1 MVTMSQK
8 EFQRVKVIENA
19 AGGRLSVGEASR
31 LLQLSERQVQRLK
44 RRYRPDS
51 VGWVQH
57 GNRGRSMPWALPLP
71 QKQLILNL
79 AGGKYQGFNDSHLA
93 EKLRAEENLALSRET
108 VRRILRAAKLASPQ
122 KRRPRQ
128 YRSRRPPRPRF
139 GMMALTDA
147 SRHDWLEGRGPE
159 FTLLGFQDVATGQ
172 ILAAHFQLEAENT
185 LGYLR
190 ALHAMV
196 TTHGIP
202 LSLYR
207 DRHSIFQRNDSH
219 WTLAEQLAG
228 KQSPTQ
234 LGRALEELGIEQIP
248 AYSPQAKGRIE
259 RAWRTCQDR
268 LVSELRLARATTLPE
283 ANAVL
288 ARFCVDYNLRFAR
301 PAADSAHD
309 FRSLPRRFDLA
320 RCLSLRY
327 QRVVSADH
335 TVTLGSQSIALPP
348 LPAHRGYAGET
359 VELSHQL
366 DGVLRVFRAATLLTA
381 LPFAFEEHPGRRPVQ
396 LTSAQKR
403 KPTMPRIY
411 NLSGRPALAAVT
423 YTLRGDKVSLQL

>member
-19 AGGRLSVGEASR
+19 AGGRLSVREASR

-57 GNRGRSMPWALPLP
+57 GNRGRSMPWAVSLP

-79 AGGKYQGFNDSHLA
+79 ARGKYQGFNDSHLA
-93 EKLRAEENLALSRET
+93 EKLRAEENLDVSRET
-108 VRRILRAAKLASPQ
+108 VRRILRTAKLASPQ
-122 KRRPRQ
+122 KRRPRK

-139 GMMALTDA
+139 GMMVLTDA
-147 SRHDWLEGRGPE
+147 SRHDWLEGHGP
-159 FTLLGFQDVATGQ
+159 TLTLIGFQDDATGQ

-185 LGYLR
+185 VGYLR
-190 ALHAMV
+190 ALRTLIAA
-196 TTHGIP
+196 HGIP

-207 DRHSIFQRNDSH
+207 DRHSIFQRNDPH

-228 KQSPTQ
+228 KQAPTQ
-234 LGRALEELGIEQIP
+234 LGRALDELGIEQIP

-259 RAWRTCQDR
+259 RIWRTCQDR
-268 LVSELRLARATTLPE
+268 LVSELRLAHATTLAQ

-288 ARFCVDYNLRFAR
+288 DRFCADYNQRFAR
-301 PAADSAHD
+301 PAAEAASH

-320 RCLSLRY
+320 RCLSLHY
-327 QRVVSADH
+327 QRVVGADH
-335 TVTLGSQSIALPP
+335 TVTLGAHSIALPP
-348 LPAHRGYAGET
+348 LPGQRGYARET

-366 DGVLRVFRAATLLTA
+366 DGILHVFRGDQRIHTLPLS
-381 LPFAFEEHPGRRPVQ
+381 LEEQSEHRPKL

-403 KPTMPRIY
+403 KNPMPRIY

-423 YTLRGDKVSLQL
+423 

>member
-19 AGGRLSVGEASR
+19 AGGRLSVREASR

-51 VGWVQH
+51 VGWAQH

-79 AGGKYQGFNDSHLA
+79 ARSKYQGFNDSHLA
-93 EKLRAEENLALSRET
+93 EKLRVEENLAVSRET
-108 VRRILRAAKLASPQ
+108 VRRLLRAAKLASPQ
-122 KRRPRQ
+122 KRRPRR

-139 GMMALTDA
+139 GMMALADA

-159 FTLLGFQDVATGQ
+159 LTLLGFQDDATGQ

-190 ALHAMV
+190 ALGAMIA
-196 TTHGIP
+196 THGVP

-207 DRHSIFQRNDSH
+207 DRHSIFQRNDPH

-228 KQSPTQ
+228 KQAPTQ

-268 LVSELRLARATTLPE
+268 LVSELRLARTATLPQ

-288 ARFCVDYNLRFAR
+288 ARFCADYNQRFAR
-301 PAADSAHD
+301 PAAESVRD

-320 RCLSLRY
+320 RCLALHY
-327 QRVVSADH
+327 QRVVAADH
-335 TVTLGSQSIALPP
+335 TVTLGAHAIALPP
-348 LPAHRGYAGET
+348 LPGHRGYAGET
-359 VELSHQL
+359 VELAHHL
-366 DGVLRVFRAATLLTA
+366 DGRLHIYRGDQLLLTLL
-381 LPFAFEEHPGRRPVQ
+381 LPLQEHAERRPKL

-403 KPTMPRIY
+403 KTPVPRIY

-423 YTLRGDKVSLQL
+423 

>member
-1 MVTMSQK
+1 MTQK

-19 AGGRLSVGEASR
+19 AGGRLSVREASR
-31 LLQLSERQVQRLK
+31 LLQVSERQVQRLK
-44 RRYRPDS
+44 RRYQPDDIA
-51 VGWVQH
+51 WVKH
-57 GNRGRSMPWALPLP
+57 GNRGRSMPWAVSLP
-71 QKQLILNL
+71 QKQLIVSL
-79 AGGKYQGFNDSHLA
+79 ARGKYQGFNDSHLA
-93 EKLRAEENLALSRET
+93 EKLLAEENLALSRET
-108 VRRILRAAKLASPQ
+108 VRRILRAAKLPSPQ
-122 KRRPRQ
+122 KRRARQ
-128 YRSRRPPRPRF
+128 YRSRRLPRPRF

-147 SRHDWLEGRGPE
+147 SRHRWLEDRGPQL
-159 FTLLGFQDVATGQ
+159 TLIGFQDDATSQ

-190 ALHAMV
+190 ALASMI

-219 WTLAEQLAG
+219 WTVAEQLAG

-234 LGRALEELGIEQIP
+234 LGRALEALGIQQIP

-268 LVSELRLARATTLPE
+268 LVSELRLAGATTLAQ

-288 ARFCVDYNLRFAR
+288 ARFCADYNQRFAR
-301 PAADSAHD
+301 PAADATRD

-327 QRVVSADH
+327 QRVVAADH
-335 TVTLGSQSIALPP
+335 TVTLGDHSIALPP
-348 LPAHRGYAGET
+348 LPGARGCAGET

-366 DGVLRVFRAATLLTA
+366 DGTLRVYRGDSLLLA
-381 LPFAFEEHPGRRPVQ
+381 QPLPLQEYSQRRPAPR
-396 LTSAQKR
+396 TTAQKP
-403 KPTMPRIY
+403 KPKMPRIY
-411 NLSGRPALAAVT
+411 NLSARPALAAVT
-423 YTLRGDKVSLQL
+423 

>member
-51 VGWVQH
+51 VDWVRH
-57 GNRGRSMPWALPLP
+57 GNRGRPMPWALPLP
-71 QKQLILNL
+71 QKQLILTL
-79 AGGKYQGFNDSHLA
+79 ARGKYQGFNDSHLA
-93 EKLRAEENLALSRET
+93 EKLRAEENLSVSRET
-108 VRRILRAAKLASPQ
+108 VRRILRAAQLASPQ

-128 YRSRRPPRPRF
+128 YRSRRPARPRF

-147 SRHDWLEGRGPE
+147 SRHDWLEGRGPVL
-159 FTLLGFQDVATGQ
+159 TLIGFQDDATGQ
-172 ILAAHFQLEAENT
+172 ILAAHFQREAENT
-185 LGYLR
+185 VGYLR
-190 ALHAMV
+190 ALHTMIA
-196 TTHGIP
+196 THGVP

-207 DRHSIFQRNDSH
+207 DRHSIFQRNDPH

-228 KQSPTQ
+228 KQAPTQ
-234 LGRALEELGIEQIP
+234 LGRALEQLGIEQIP

-268 LVSELRLARATTLPE
+268 LVSELRLARATTLAQ

-288 ARFCVDYNLRFAR
+288 ARFCADYNQRFAR
-301 PAADSAHD
+301 PAADSARD

-320 RCLSLRY
+320 RCLALHYR
-327 QRVVSADH
+327 RVVAADH
-335 TVTLGSQSIALPP
+335 TVTLGAHAIALPA
-348 LPAHRGYAGET
+348 LPGRRGYAGET
-359 VELSHQL
+359 VELAHHL
-366 DGVLRVFRAATLLTA
+366 DGRLHVYRGNTELLA
-381 LPFAFEEHPGRRPVQ
+381 LPLPLAEYADRRPAPI
-396 LTSAQKR
+396 TSAQKR
-403 KPTMPRIY
+403 KTPTPRIY

-423 YTLRGDKVSLQL
+423 

>member
-1 MVTMSQK
+1 MSQK

-19 AGGRLSVGEASR
+19 AGGRLSVREASR

-44 RRYRPDS
+44 RRYQPDS
-51 VGWVQH
+51 LDWVQH
-57 GNRGRSMPWALPLP
+57 GNRGRSTPWAVSIP
-71 QKQLILNL
+71 QKQLILTL
-79 AGGKYQGFNDSHLA
+79 ARGKYQGFNDSHFT
-93 EKLRAEENLALSRET
+93 EKLRAEENLCLSRET
-108 VRRILRAAKLASPQ
+108 VRRLLRAAKLPSPQ

-128 YRSRRPPRPRF
+128 YRSRRLPRPRF

-147 SRHDWLEGRGPE
+147 SRHDWLQGRGPQL
-159 FTLLGFQDVATGQ
+159 TLIGFQDDATGQ
-172 ILAAHFQLEAENT
+172 ILSAHFQLEAENT

-196 TTHGIP
+196 TAPGIP

-207 DRHSIFQRNDSH
+207 DRHSIFQRNDAH

-234 LGRALEELGIEQIP
+234 LGRALEELGIQQIP

-259 RAWRTCQDR
+259 RVWRTCQDR
-268 LVSELRLARATTLPE
+268 LVSELRLAGATTLAQ

-288 ARFCVDYNLRFAR
+288 ARFCADYNRRFAR
-301 PAADSAHD
+301 PPADATRD
-309 FRSLPRRFDLA
+309 FRSLPRRFDLD

-327 QRVVSADH
+327 QRVVSPDH
-335 TVTLGSQSIALPP
+335 VITLGAHAIALPP
-348 LPAHRGYAGET
+348 LTAKRGYAGET
-359 VELSHQL
+359 VDLSHQL
-366 DGVLRVFRAATLLTA
+366 DGTLRVYRGDSLLLAQPLPLAEYAA
-381 LPFAFEEHPGRRPVQ
+381 RRPAPRA
-396 LTSAQKR
+396 SAH
-403 KPTMPRIY
+403 KPKSKMPRIY

-423 YTLRGDKVSLQL
+423 

>member
-1 MVTMSQK
+1 MSQK

-19 AGGRLSVGEASR
+19 AGGRLSVREASR

-44 RRYRPDS
+44 RRYQPDS
-51 VGWVQH
+51 VAWVQH
-57 GNRGRSMPWALPLP
+57 GNRGRAMPWAVSVP
-71 QKQLILNL
+71 QKELILSL
-79 AGGKYQGFNDSHLA
+79 ARGKYQGFNDSHLA
-93 EKLRAEENLALSRET
+93 EKLRDQENLPVSRET

-122 KRRPRQ
+122 KRRPRK

-147 SRHDWLEGRGPE
+147 SRHDWLQGRGPE
-159 FTLLGFQDVATGQ
+159 LTLLGFQDDATGQ

-185 LGYLR
+185 IGYLR
-190 ALHAMV
+190 ALRSMIA
-196 TTHGIP
+196 THGVP

-228 KQSPTQ
+228 KQAPTQ
-234 LGRALEELGIEQIP
+234 LGRALEQLGIEQIP
-248 AYSPQAKGRIE
+248 AYSPQTKGRIE
-259 RAWRTCQDR
+259 RAWRTFQDR
-268 LVSELRLARATTLPE
+268 LVSELRLAHATTLPA

-288 ARFCVDYNLRFAR
+288 DQFCNDYNQRFAQV
-301 PAADSAHD
+301 AADAASD

-320 RCLSLRY
+320 RCLALHY
-327 QRVVSADH
+327 QRVVAADH
-335 TVTLGSQSIALPP
+335 TVTLGAQSIALPP
-348 LPAHRGYAGET
+348 LPGHRGYAGET
-359 VELSHQL
+359 VELSHHL
-366 DGVLRVFRAATLLTA
+366 DGMLRVYRGDQLLLA
-381 LPFAFEEHPGRRPVQ
+381 LPLPLEEHAQRPKL

-403 KPTMPRIY
+403 KTPVPRIY

-423 YTLRGDKVSLQL
+423 

>member
-19 AGGRLSVGEASR
+19 AGGRLSVREASG

-51 VGWVQH
+51 LAWVQH
-57 GNRGRSMPWALPLP
+57 GNRGRPMPWAFPVP
-71 QKQLILNL
+71 QKQLILTL
-79 AGGKYQGFNDSHLA
+79 ARGKYQGFNDSHLA
-93 EKLRAEENLALSRET
+93 EKLRTEENLTVSRET

-147 SRHDWLEGRGPE
+147 SRHDWLEGRGPRL
-159 FTLLGFQDVATGQ
+159 TLIGFQDDATGQ

-190 ALHAMV
+190 ALHAMI
-196 TTHGIP
+196 TTHGVP

-207 DRHSIFQRNDSH
+207 DRHSIFQRNDPH
-219 WTLAEQLAG
+219 WSLAEQLAG
-228 KQSPTQ
+228 KQAPTQ
-234 LGRALEELGIEQIP
+234 LGRALDELGIEQIP

-268 LVSELRLARATTLPE
+268 LVSELRLARATTLAE
-283 ANAVL
+283 ANPVL
-288 ARFCVDYNLRFAR
+288 ARFCADYNQRFAR
-301 PAADSAHD
+301 PAADAACD
-309 FRSLPRRFDLA
+309 FRRLPRRFDLA
-320 RCLSLRY
+320 RCLSLHY
-327 QRVVSADH
+327 QRVVAADH
-335 TVTLGSQSIALPP
+335 TITLGANSIALPP
-348 LPAHRGYAGET
+348 LPGHRGYAGET
-359 VELSHQL
+359 VDLAHQL
-366 DGVLRVFRAATLLTA
+366 DGMLHVYRGNLLLLA
-381 LPFAFEEHPGRRPVQ
+381 VPLPLEEYADRRPAPR
-396 LTSAQKR
+396 TTAQKR
-403 KPTMPRIY
+403 KMPTPRIY
-411 NLSGRPALAAVT
+411 QLSGRPALAAVT
-423 YTLRGDKVSLQL
+423 

>member
-1 MVTMSQK
+1 MSQK

-19 AGGRLSVGEASR
+19 AGGRLSVCEASR

-57 GNRGRSMPWALPLP
+57 GNRGRSMPWAVSVP
-71 QKQLILNL
+71 QKQLILSL
-79 AGGKYQGFNDSHLA
+79 ARGKYRGFNDSHLA
-93 EKLRAEENLALSRET
+93 EKLRLEENLAVSRET

-122 KRRPRQ
+122 QRRPRK
-128 YRSRRPPRPRF
+128 YHSRRPPRPRF

-159 FTLLGFQDVATGQ
+159 LTLLGFQDDATHQ

-185 LGYLR
+185 VGYLR
-190 ALHAMV
+190 SLHAMI

-207 DRHSIFQRNDSH
+207 DRHSIFQRNDPH

-234 LGRALEELGIEQIP
+234 LGRALDELGIQQIP

-259 RAWRTCQDR
+259 RAWRTFQDR
-268 LVSELRLARATTLPE
+268 LVSELRLAHATTLAE

-288 ARFCVDYNLRFAR
+288 ARFCADYNRRFAR
-301 PAADSAHD
+301 PALDAASD

-327 QRVVSADH
+327 RRVVAADH
-335 TVTLGSQSIALPP
+335 TVTLGGHSIALPP
-348 LPAHRGYAGET
+348 LPGQRGYAREI

-366 DGVLRVFRAATLLTA
+366 DGTLRVYRGDRLLLAQSLPLEEHADRRPARLLT
-381 LPFAFEEHPGRRPVQ
+381 
-396 LTSAQKR
+396 AQKR
-403 KPTMPRIY
+403 KTPIPRIY

-423 YTLRGDKVSLQL
+423 

>member
-19 AGGRLSVGEASR
+19 AGGRLSVREASR

-57 GNRGRSMPWALPLP
+57 GNRGRPMPWAVSIP
-71 QKQLILNL
+71 QKQLILTL
-79 AGGKYQGFNDSHLA
+79 ARSKYQGFNDSHLA
-93 EKLRAEENLALSRET
+93 EKLRAEEGLAVSRET

-122 KRRPRQ
+122 RRRPRK

-147 SRHDWLEGRGPE
+147 SRHDWLEGRGP
-159 FTLLGFQDVATGQ
+159 TLTLIGFQDDATGQ

-185 LGYLR
+185 VGYLR
-190 ALHAMV
+190 ALHAMIS
-196 TTHGIP
+196 THGVP

-228 KQSPTQ
+228 KQAPTQ
-234 LGRALEELGIEQIP
+234 LGRALQQLGIEQIP

-259 RAWRTCQDR
+259 RVWRTCQDR
-268 LVSELRLARATTLPE
+268 LVSELRLARATTLE
-283 ANAVL
+283 QANAVL
-288 ARFCVDYNLRFAR
+288 DQFCADYNRRFAR
-301 PAADSAHD
+301 PASDAASD
-309 FRSLPRRFDLA
+309 FRCLPRRFDLA
-320 RCLSLRY
+320 RCLSLHY
-327 QRVVSADH
+327 QRVVAADH
-335 TVTLGSQSIALPP
+335 TVTLGAQSIALPP
-348 LPAHRGYAGET
+348 LPGHRGYAGET

-366 DGVLRVFRAATLLTA
+366 DSTLHVYRGDKLLLA
-381 LPFAFEEHPGRRPVQ
+381 LPLPLAEHAQRRPQ
-396 LTSAQKR
+396 IFTSAQKR
-403 KPTMPRIY
+403 KTPAPRIY

-423 YTLRGDKVSLQL
+423 